1 LSIKGNADNLA
12 SIIISREME
21 EYKSKIEEAYK
32 AALKLIEET
41 RDKEMKEKSRLIQQD
56 IANAEERLRS
66 EESSLELQLK
76 TARSETI
83 NKWVDQVLDEAISRA
98 LKERDSEWYRGFMRS
113 LIERLAEE
121 ARDGAFTVKCAKE
134 DHKLVEKLLKETG
147 LYGKNLKLSKEPA
160 HVKGGIIA
168 VSEDGDIVLD
178 YSFELFLENI
188 KPKIR
193 TRIAKLLEG

>member
-1 LSIKGNADNLA
+1 MSMKGSVGDLA
-12 SIIISREME
+12 STIISREME
-21 EYKSKIEEAYK
+21 DYKSKIEEAYK

-41 RDKEMKEKSRLIQQD
+41 REKEYRESIRKIQQD

-66 EESSLELQLK
+66 EESSLELQLR

-83 NKWVDQVLDEAISRA
+83 NKWVELVVEEAINRA
-98 LKERDSEWYRGFMRS
+98 LKERSSDWYKSFMRG
-113 LIERLAEE
+113 LVERLSEE
-121 ARDGAFTVKCAKE
+121 ASSSVFIVRCAKE
-134 DHKLVEKLLKETG
+134 DHRLVEKLLKETG
-147 LYGKNLKLSKEPA
+147 LYGKTLKLDKEHA
-160 HVKGGIIA
+160 GIKGGIIA

-193 TRIAKLLEG
+193 TRIARLLEG